1 MTAALLQEPRWYEA
15 AQALVTGCAD
25 LHSGDEAVA
34 LLETVCQGLGDELYP
49 AFLRVLCEIGRHG
62 DHAARAAV
70 ARTLVQALRSGRL
83 PSGRRAAWG
92 SAMWAGSAAGGR
104 SLGPLEYLCA
114 SAADR
119 EHPSALSAR
128 DFDLGAQ
135 SVMALVAADDDARLL
150 YGEHLLARAE
160 DPLEGAL
167 PRAGRHAM
175 QSLARAWLQGASPA
189 EASAAFLAALPESR
203 PAAPAAS
210 AWPGIAPGHLGR

>member
-1 MTAALLQEPRWYEA
+1 MPAALLQEPRWREA
-15 AQALVTGCAD
+15 ARALVAGCVD
-25 LHSGDEAVA
+25 LRGGDDAVA
-34 LLETVCQGLGDELYP
+34 LMEAVCQGLGQELYP

-92 SAMWAGSAAGGR
+92 SATWAGSGAGGR

-119 EHPSALSAR
+119 DSPGALSPR

-150 YGEHLLARAE
+150 YGERLLACAE

-167 PRAGRHAM
+167 PRTGRHAM
-175 QSLARAWLQGASPA
+175 QALAQAWLGGAQPA
-189 EASAAFLAALPESR
+189 EASAAFLAALPDTR
-203 PAAPAAS
+203 GGATVAL
-210 AWPGIAPGHLGR
+210 AWPGMAPGHVRR

>member
-1 MTAALLQEPRWYEA
+1 MPAALLQEPRWRDA
-15 AQALVTGCAD
+15 ARALVAGCVD
-25 LHSGDEAVA
+25 LRGGDEAVA
-34 LLETVCQGLGDELYP
+34 LMETVCQGLGQELYP

-92 SAMWAGSAAGGR
+92 SNTWAGSAAGGR

-119 EHPSALSAR
+119 DSPAALSPR

-135 SVMALVAADDDARLL
+135 AVMALVAADDDARLL
-150 YGEHLLARAE
+150 YGERLLACAE

-167 PRAGRHAM
+167 PRTGRHAM
-175 QSLARAWLQGASPA
+175 QSLAQAWLAGAHPA
-189 EASAAFLAALPESR
+189 EASAAFLAALPDTR
-203 PAAPAAS
+203 PATTAAL
-210 AWPGIAPGHLGR
+210 AWPGIAPGHIGR

>member
-1 MTAALLQEPRWYEA
+1 MAAVLLQEPRWREA
-15 AQALVTGCAD
+15 ARALIAGCAD
-25 LHSGDEAVA
+25 LRSGDEAVSLMGA
-34 LLETVCQGLGDELYP
+34 VCHGLGDELYP

-92 SAMWAGSAAGGR
+92 ANRRAGSATGAR

-119 EHPSALSAR
+119 DTPAALSPR

-135 SVMALVAADDDARLL
+135 SVMALVAAADDARQL
-150 YGEHLLARAE
+150 YGEHLLACAQ

-167 PRAGRHAM
+167 PRSGRHAM
-175 QSLARAWLQGASPA
+175 QVLAQAWLRGALPA

-203 PAAPAAS
+203 PAATAAP
-210 AWPGIAPGHLGR
+210 AWPGIAPGHIGR

>member
-1 MTAALLQEPRWYEA
+1 MIAALLHEPRWREA
-15 AQALVTGCAD
+15 ARALVAGCVD
-25 LHSGDEAVA
+25 LRGGEDAVT
-34 LLETVCQGLGDELYP
+34 LLEAVCQGLGDELYP

-62 DHAARAAV
+62 DHGARAAV

-92 SAMWAGSAAGGR
+92 SSTWPGGPAGGR

-119 EHPSALSAR
+119 EGPSALSAR

-135 SVMALVAADDDARLL
+135 SVMALVAADDEARLL

-167 PRAGRHAM
+167 PRAGRQAM
-175 QSLARAWLQGASPA
+175 RALALSWLKGAAPA
-189 EASAAFLAALPESR
+189 EASAAFLAALPEYR
-203 PAAPAAS
+203 PASTAS
-210 AWPGIAPGHLGR
+210 LAWPGLPPGHPGR